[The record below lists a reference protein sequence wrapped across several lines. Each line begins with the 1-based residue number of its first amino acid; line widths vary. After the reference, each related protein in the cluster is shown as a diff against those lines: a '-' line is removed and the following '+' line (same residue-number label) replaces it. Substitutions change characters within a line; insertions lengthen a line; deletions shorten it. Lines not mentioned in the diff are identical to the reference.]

1 MSSALALAY
10 EGAARLARALSSV
23 VPHSQHKLLATFA
36 DRRGVLTRY
45 TAFDRDPTRAL
56 LWMHAP
62 SVGEGLQARPVLQ
75 LARAQRPD
83 LQLAYTYFSPSA
95 RSFAAALD
103 VDFHDALP
111 FDTAPD
117 MRAALAA
124 LAPSALVFSKLDVW
138 PTLVREASRRGIR
151 LGLVSATLAHR
162 SSRRSPLASSLLR
175 GAYARLERVGAISA
189 DDADRLVAL
198 GVPSSRVSVTG
209 DTRYDQVWARAQG
222 VDRNGALLAP
232 LTSPDRFTLVAGS
245 TWPTDDARL
254 LPAWARLSRRH
265 STARPRLVIA
275 PHEPTAAHLAPIE
288 RWAAAEGLR
297 AERLGGPHAA
307 DADVVVV
314 DRVGVL
320 GDLYALADVAFV
332 GGGFHAAGLHSVLEP
347 AAFGAPV
354 LFGPRHH
361 ASRDAPCSST
371 PTQRSAPP
379 MTFSWSTAWSAGSR
393 TPMTAAQ
400 RAMRL
405 EHWFTAGSA
414 PPSARGS
421 WSRRCCRSRAAR
433 TRHFFAKHDV
443 PRGTR
448 YIGTAANDCSR

>member
-1 MSSALALAY
+1 MNAALALAY
-10 EGAARLARALSSV
+10 EGAARLAHALSSIA
-23 VPHSQHKLLATFA
+23 PHSHRKLLATFA
-36 DRRGVLTRY
+36 ERRGILARY
-45 TAFDRDPTRAL
+45 AAFERDRARPL

-75 LARAQRPD
+75 LARARRPD

-95 RSFAAALD
+95 RAFANGLD
-103 VDFHDALP
+103 VDFRDALP
-111 FDTAPD
+111 FDATLD

-138 PTLVREASRRGIR
+138 PTLAREAAHRGTR
-151 LGLVSATLAHR
+151 LGLISATLADA

-175 GAYARLERVGAISA
+175 DAYARLEHVGAISA

-222 VDRNGALLAP
+222 VDRHSALLAP
-232 LTSPDRFTLVAGS
+232 LTDAGRPTLVAGS
-245 TWPTDDARL
+245 TWPADEARL
-254 LPAWARLSRRH
+254 LPAWARVVRRH
-265 STARPRLVIA
+265 AVLRPRLIIA
-275 PHEPTAAHLAPIE
+275 PHEPTPAHVTPIE

-297 AERLGGPHAA
+297 GARLAEGGAS

-354 LFGPRHH
+354 IFGPRHH
-361 ASRDAPCSST
+361 ASRDAALLLDADAAV
-371 PTQRSAPP
+371 SASDDAQLARALDNWL
-379 MTFSWSTAWSAGSR
+379 TDATAR
-393 TPMTAAQ
+393 
-400 RAMRL
+400 
-405 EHWFTAGSA
+405 
-414 PPSARGS
+414 
-421 WSRRCCRSRAAR
+421 RAAGDA
-433 TRHFFAKHDV
+433 AKSVVH
-443 PRGTR
+443 RGL
-448 YIGTAANDCSR
+448 GAAERSWQLVAELLR